1 MRNLHSLLILSATT
15 APALCLFSPRHVILR
30 PSSGL
35 VHLSCEKQN
44 PHWQEIY
51 DDETFMETLVSAS
64 FIPGDWIQSLPDID
78 DGTKEE
84 LPSDLNFP
92 DIRPEAGLDHPD
104 IMDII
109 HSHQHPR

>member
-1 MRNLHSLLILSATT
+1 MLNRLVLLSVMMT
-15 APALCLFSPRHVILR
+15 PALCLLSPRHLIFR
-30 PSSGL
+30 PSFG
-35 VHLSCEKQN
+35 HLHLALETEN

-64 FIPGDWIQSLPDID
+64 FIPGDWIQSLPYID
-78 DGTKEE
+78 DGTKDE
-84 LPSDLNFP
+84 LPSDLNVP
-92 DIRPEAGLDHPD
+92 EIRPEADIDHPD